1 MPIPQNDFIG
11 KIIVTYGFTPN
22 GAINKKELES
32 VDIFDYCNYNDI
44 DKLLENKYIEV
55 VEGKINSS
63 QLQIDEYLYTYVK
76 ELDIFMCLNLEKYE
90 EFVKVQ
96 AIYDKCKKCSNI
108 DYLIPYN
115 FTEDW
120 ICNSCILD
128 IKKLIIKSAF

>member
-1 MPIPQNDFIG
+1 MPIPQNDFLG

-55 VEGKINSS
+55 VEGEIKSS

-76 ELDIFMCLNLEKYE
+76 VVASDQLVQQEPKLDIFMCLNLENYE

-96 AIYDKCKKCSNI
+96 AIYDKCKKCLNI
-108 DYLIPYN
+108 DN
-115 FTEDW
+115 D
-120 ICNSCILD
+120 
-128 IKKLIIKSAF
+128 SALQFK

>member
-1 MPIPQNDFIG
+1 MPIPQDDFFG
-11 KIIVTYGFTPN
+11 KMIITYGFTPN

-44 DKLLENKYIEV
+44 DKLLDNKYIEV
-55 VEGKINSS
+55 VEGEINSS

-96 AIYDKCKKCSNI
+96 AIYDKCKKCSNF

-115 FTEDW
+115 LTEDW

-128 IKKLIIKSAF
+128 IKK